1 MNPRPQLIAA
11 VGLLLALALWLIG
24 VFTPWPLANPGAVGG
39 GASKGGGA
47 PTQLNPTSTDRLA
60 EPEDSAASPIP
71 GSLALTAKG
80 RIRLKPGQSAVM
92 GYWEMGP
99 DMNGLALV
107 TPSLQADGNILLQT
121 QLVSLSDQTARD
133 IEASDLLPDLFN
145 FENFSAL
152 DPEAINTLR
161 QSLRG
166 TKNADVLAAPAI
178 SSRPGAAAEIQ
189 LGQAGSGSLNL
200 KLQADPLPQEDG
212 GGFDLQLQLQ
222 RRH

>member
-1 MNPRPQLIAA
+1 MTNRQALTLFATFMILAWLWWRPWRLKNSPAEAGNDPRPATRSL
-11 VGLLLALALWLIG
+11 
-24 VFTPWPLANPGAVGG
+24 PP
-39 GASKGGGA
+39 S
-47 PTQLNPTSTDRLA
+47 PTATDSQDEAQPTA
-60 EPEDSAASPIP
+60 

-99 DMNGLALV
+99 DMNGMALV
-107 TPSLQADGNILLQT
+107 TPTLQADGNILLQT

-133 IEASDLLPDLFN
+133 IQAEDLLPDLFD
-145 FENFSAL
+145 FERFSAL

-161 QSLRG
+161 QSLRSA
-166 TKNADVLAAPAI
+166 KNADVLAAPGI
-178 SSRPGAAAEIQ
+178 TNRPGAAAEIQ